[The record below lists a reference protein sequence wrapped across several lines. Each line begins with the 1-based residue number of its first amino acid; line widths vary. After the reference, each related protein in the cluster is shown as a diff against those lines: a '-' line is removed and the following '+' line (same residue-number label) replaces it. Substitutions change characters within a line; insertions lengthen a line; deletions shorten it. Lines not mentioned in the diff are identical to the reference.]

1 MNKISYESILHTISN
16 HKFNNDV
23 IEQFNNQ
30 QNSIALFM
38 FENLMT
44 SLFKDIKYIT
54 SENINNIVNKLNKFI
69 DLFHLNLKNHGFD
82 DLSKRCCCYYLF
94 NIYINSKK
102 IFSIKEIYN
111 VIQNDNIENLSN
123 LVTYIWNEQSILN
136 IYNFKDETN
145 DNLIITK
152 IDENLENE
160 NYDLIYDF
168 IINLFMYN
176 VHIMIPNYINTIGMS
191 INPIKNYIKTI
202 DNKSLKYDDFLIFNN
217 LKDQYMILYDSD
229 MDYNYI
235 NYLFENEDLS
245 LNRFINSFL
254 QIYRATIVANSLF
267 NFQHGNL
274 KSNHIYVKNLKTKI
288 NIKEHESISEI
299 SKKFGYNY
307 KYQEVEDIIL
317 ITNFNNSKINIKK
330 DGTDYKLKKISSN
343 IGNIYTLSQ
352 DILLILTDLF
362 VESKNRK
369 FNDLYN
375 ILYHILS
382 KFFEDP
388 NDLKKINCLPYN
400 IYNKK
405 EEPIFSFKNIN
416 NFDIY
421 EHFFEYLNLKSID
434 IHSHLKSTK
443 TGLIYPDEL
452 NITSFFKY
460 NNINLYNNIL
470 VEKNEKTNF
479 ITKIHTKEYENI
491 KLKIIETIK
500 NIKIYE
506 YLKLTLS
513 SSGLNDS
520 IYEEICILSN
530 LLLDYFKNLK
540 LFIYY
545 SFSIFNKINK
555 DDISKILITEHT
567 LSTLYFIYYT
577 LDKEAWSN
585 NKNILNIFNITDYS
599 LKEDTL
605 SYIYSMLD

>member
-69 DLFHLNLKNHGFD
+69 DSFHLNLKNHGFD

-111 VIQNDNIENLSN
+111 VIQNENIENLSN

-136 IYNFKDETN
+136 IYNFKDETT

-176 VHIMIPNYINTIGMS
+176 IHIMIPNYINTIGMS

-245 LNRFINSFL
+245 LNRFINTFL

-274 KSNHIYVKNLKTKI
+274 KSNYIYVKNLKKKI
-288 NIKEHESISEI
+288 NIK
-299 SKKFGYNY
+299 
-307 KYQEVEDIIL
+307 
-317 ITNFNNSKINIKK
+317 
-330 DGTDYKLKKISSN
+330 
-343 IGNIYTLSQ
+343 
-352 DILLILTDLF
+352 
-362 VESKNRK
+362 
-369 FNDLYN
+369 
-375 ILYHILS
+375 
-382 KFFEDP
+382 
-388 NDLKKINCLPYN
+388 
-400 IYNKK
+400 
-405 EEPIFSFKNIN
+405 
-416 NFDIY
+416 
-421 EHFFEYLNLKSID
+421 
-434 IHSHLKSTK
+434 
-443 TGLIYPDEL
+443 
-452 NITSFFKY
+452 
-460 NNINLYNNIL
+460 
-470 VEKNEKTNF
+470 
-479 ITKIHTKEYENI
+479 
-491 KLKIIETIK
+491 
-500 NIKIYE
+500 
-506 YLKLTLS
+506 
-513 SSGLNDS
+513 
-520 IYEEICILSN
+520 
-530 LLLDYFKNLK
+530 
-540 LFIYY
+540 
-545 SFSIFNKINK
+545 
-555 DDISKILITEHT
+555 
-567 LSTLYFIYYT
+567 
-577 LDKEAWSN
+577 
-585 NKNILNIFNITDYS
+585 
-599 LKEDTL
+599 
-605 SYIYSMLD
+605 